1 MPPTQAL
8 FDLQGIDLEF
18 DLRDA
23 RLEEIRRLL
32 GDDRELRV
40 MRHEAARLRAAAK
53 AASAAQAELDQT
65 VAGFTSHI
73 EQVEAKLYGGHVT
86 SSRELQD
93 LQADV
98 AMIKRQRGV
107 EEEKLLVVLVD
118 LEQAETGLKEA
129 TDLLAAT
136 QAAWDVDQASMIE
149 ERGAL
154 EREVADLRSQRA
166 SRAAKIPAPE
176 LALYERVRKRHAGRA
191 VARLRNGA
199 CDSCRVALPTRQAQ
213 LVRTSPT
220 PAPCPNCGLLL
231 LPE

>member
-8 FDLQGIDLEF
+8 FDLQGIDLDL
-18 DLRDA
+18 DLRDS

-40 MRHEAARLRAAAK
+40 MRHEAARLRATVK
-53 AASAAQAELDQT
+53 ASSAAQAELDQT

-86 SSRELQD
+86 LSRELQD
-93 LQADV
+93 LQADA

-107 EEEKLLVVLVD
+107 EEDKLLVVLVD

-129 TDLLAAT
+129 RDRLAAA
-136 QAAWDVDQASMIE
+136 QAAWDADQASMTE

-154 EREVADLRSQRA
+154 ERE
-166 SRAAKIPAPE
+166 
-176 LALYERVRKRHAGRA
+176 
-191 VARLRNGA
+191 ARGPPVTAREPHRQDPGA
-199 CDSCRVALPTRQAQ
+199 
-213 LVRTSPT
+213 
-220 PAPCPNCGLLL
+220 
-231 LPE
+231 